1 MVEERW
7 LAGMVALVTGAGRGE
22 DGGGGAG
29 IARQLARRG
38 ARIAVND
45 ISEEFARATVEQIRQ
60 LGREAIAVVG
70 DVSDPNDAD
79 RMVDEVVRHFG
90 RIDIL
95 VNNAAIS
102 GLILAVERLPNEIW
116 HHQLAVDLDGPF
128 SMSRAALRYM
138 IPQRFGRIV
147 NISSF
152 AAVRTGFVGGVTY
165 TTAKTGLLGLTR
177 QMAYE
182 VAQYG
187 ITVNALMPTGLLNP
201 RVLRLRPDWV
211 QGEGPHRAIHPEE
224 ELGWIVAYLCHPNMT
239 AISGA
244 AIPVDRGV
252 SNGIGDFAELKRRS
266 GKDTGD

>member
-1 MVEERW
+1 MAEERW
-7 LAGMVALVTGAGRGE
+7 LEGMVALVTGAGRGE

-29 IARQLARRG
+29 IARHLARRG
-38 ARIAVND
+38 AKIAVND
-45 ISEEFARATVEQIRQ
+45 ISEEFAMATVEQIRQ
-60 LGREAIAVVG
+60 RGGEAIAVVG
-70 DVSDPNDAD
+70 DVSNPEDAE
-79 RMVDEVVRHFG
+79 RMVDEVVRAFG

-102 GLILAVERLPNEIW
+102 GLIPAVERLPDEIW

-128 SMSRAALRYM
+128 YMCRAALRYM

-177 QMAYE
+177 QLAYE
-182 VAQYG
+182 VGQYG

-224 ELGWIVAYLCHPNMT
+224 ELGWIVAYLCHPAMT

-244 AIPVDRGV
+244 AIPVDRGM